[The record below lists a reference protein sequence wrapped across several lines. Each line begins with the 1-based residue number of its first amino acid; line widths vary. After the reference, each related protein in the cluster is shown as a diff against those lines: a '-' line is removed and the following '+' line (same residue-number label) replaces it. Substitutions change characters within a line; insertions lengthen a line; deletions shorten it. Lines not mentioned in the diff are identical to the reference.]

1 MEINLTDN
9 EQKKN
14 LKSVQLILQLPGLHV
29 RLQYMLI
36 NTSGVGISMI
46 SILPTQQPYIELKC
60 IILL

>member
-1 MEINLTDN
+1 MNK
-9 EQKKN
+9 KKN